1 MQLTIAKLLIIKG
14 QVFVN
19 YLCLRKKEVF
29 LEKKQ
34 ITMVYVILEV

>member
-14 QVFVN
+14 KVFVN
-19 YLCLRKKEVF
+19 YLCWKKLCF

-34 ITMVYVILEV
+34 IIMVYVILEV